1 MTQRDRVAGVLT
13 AVTVLAASPIAHAC
27 PVCFRI
33 DDHAT
38 VSGVYAAVFVLFGVT
53 TGVLAGVAAFVVRF
67 IRRERRVEGRE
78 AVGA

>member
-1 MTQRDRVAGVLT
+1 MTPRNRVVGVL
-13 AVTVLAASPIAHAC
+13 AVVTVLAASPIAHAC

-53 TGVLAGVAAFVVRF
+53 TGVLAGVAAFVVRLV
-67 IRRERRVEGRE
+67 RRERRAERGE